1 LCKLPVISVENVTLR
16 RRTQEELSYDLKR
29 VLFSIVENKYRP
41 PTKRRVLHNVNL
53 SVERGEKIGILG
65 PNGSGKSTLLKL
77 ISGILKPTTGKITVD
92 GRIAPLIELGAGF
105 DQDLSLVDNIVY
117 YGVLLGFMRSEM
129 KSRIDSVLEFAELYD
144 HRNEPFKS
152 LSSGMM
158 ARLGFAI
165 ATDIRP
171 EILILDEV
179 LSVGDESFRRKC
191 AERIQ
196 RFWDAHSTIIV
207 VSHDLGFIRDS
218 CERAIWLD
226 KGEVVFDGPSWEG
239 ASRYLASLA
248 PDDVPEIVMR
258 DRDAVFERA
267 RSHPRGEIVVRGLA
281 DDAEGH
287 KVYLVRGSRKYWVTD
302 LDWYNRTGYAWKDI
316 VHLDD
321 AIIRAIPEGEPIF

>member
-1 LCKLPVISVENVTLR
+1 MSVPVISLSAVTLR

-29 VLFSIVENKYRP
+29 VLFSIIENKYRP
-41 PTKRRVLHNVNL
+41 PAKRRVLHNVTF
-53 SVERGEKIGILG
+53 SVERGEKIGIIG

-77 ISGILKPTTGKITVD
+77 ISGILQPTSGSIAVS

-105 DQDLSLVDNIVY
+105 DPDLSLIDNIVY
-117 YGVLLGFMRSEM
+117 YGVLLGFTRKEM
-129 KSRIDSVLEFAELYD
+129 HARIDSVLEFAQLYD

-191 AERIQ
+191 SERIQ

-207 VSHDLGFIRDS
+207 VSHDLDFIRAQ
-218 CERAIWLD
+218 CERAIVLD
-226 KGEVVFDGPSWEG
+226 RGEVVYDGPAAEG
-239 ASRYLASLA
+239 AIRYLASLS
-248 PDDVPEIVMR
+248 PEPVMS
-258 DRDAVFERA
+258 E
-267 RSHPRGEIVVRGLA
+267 
-281 DDAEGH
+281 
-287 KVYLVRGSRKYWVTD
+287 
-302 LDWYNRTGYAWKDI
+302 
-316 VHLDD
+316 
-321 AIIRAIPEGEPIF
+321 AIPELDGAFPG

>member
-1 LCKLPVISVENVTLR
+1 MPVIDVSGVTLR

-29 VLFSIVENKYRP
+29 VLFSIIENKYRA
-41 PTKRRVLHNVNL
+41 PTKRRVLHDVSF
-53 SVERGEKIGILG
+53 SVERGEKIGIIG
-65 PNGSGKSTLLKL
+65 ANGSGKSTLLKL
-77 ISGILKPTTGKITVD
+77 ISGILQPTTGTISVS

-105 DQDLSLVDNIVY
+105 DPDLSLIDNIVY
-117 YGVLLGFMRSEM
+117 YGVLLGFTRSEM
-129 KSRIDSVLEFAELYD
+129 HARIDSVLEFAQLYD

-207 VSHDLGFIRDS
+207 VSHDLDFIRDQ
-218 CERAIWLD
+218 CERALLLD
-226 KGEVVFDGPSWEG
+226 RGEIVYDGPAVEG
-239 ASRYLASLA
+239 TVRYLASLS
-248 PDDVPEIVMR
+248 P
-258 DRDAVFERA
+258 ERA
-267 RSHPRGEIVVRGLA
+267 ESVVTS
-281 DDAEGH
+281 E
-287 KVYLVRGSRKYWVTD
+287 
-302 LDWYNRTGYAWKDI
+302 LDG
-316 VHLDD
+316 VL
-321 AIIRAIPEGEPIF
+321 PG

>member
-1 LCKLPVISVENVTLR
+1 MVVIDVDNVTLR

-29 VLFSIVENKYRP
+29 MLFSIVENKYRA
-41 PTKRRVLHNVNL
+41 PTKRRVLHNVTMKI
-53 SVERGEKIGILG
+53 ERGEKIGIVG
-65 PNGSGKSTLLKL
+65 ANGSGKSTLLKL
-77 ISGILKPTTGKITVD
+77 ISGILQPTTGKISIN

-105 DQDLSLVDNIVY
+105 DYDLSLIDNIVY
-117 YGVLLGFMRSEM
+117 YGVLLGFTRAEM
-129 KSRIDSVLEFAELYD
+129 KARVDSVLEFAELYD

-207 VSHDLGFIRDS
+207 VSHDLSFIRNS
-218 CERAIWLD
+218 CQRAVWLD
-226 KGEVVFDGPSWEG
+226 KGEVVFDGESGEV
-239 ASRYLASLA
+239 AHRYLSSLA
-248 PDDVPEIVMR
+248 STEVLVA
-258 DRDAVFERA
+258 RDALIERA
-267 RSHPRGEIVVRGLA
+267 RRDARRELVIRGLR
-281 DDAEGH
+281 DDEEGH
-287 KVYLVRGSRKYWVTD
+287 RMYVIREGIRHRLVRS
-302 LDWYNRTGYAWKDI
+302 DWIQQCGYVWSDV
-316 VHLDD
+316 VHVDEEV
-321 AIIRAIPEGEPIF
+321 IRAIPEGNEVV

>member
-1 LCKLPVISVENVTLR
+1 MPVIDVENVTLR

-29 VLFSIVENKYRP
+29 MIFAIVENKYRA
-41 PTKRRVLHNVNL
+41 PTKRRVLHNVSL
-53 SVERGEKIGILG
+53 KVERGEKIGIVG

-77 ISGILKPTTGKITVD
+77 ICGILQPTTGRIVVD

-105 DQDLSLVDNIVY
+105 DQDLSLIDNIVY
-117 YGVLLGFMRSEM
+117 YGVLLGFTRNEM
-129 KSRIDSVLEFAELYD
+129 KARIDSVLEFAELYD

-191 AERIQ
+191 NERIQ

-207 VSHDLGFIRDS
+207 VSHDLAFIRSS
-218 CERAIWLD
+218 CKRAIWIE
-226 KGEVVFDGPSWEG
+226 KGEIVFDGSAAEG
-239 ASRYLASLA
+239 AAKYLASLGIEN
-248 PDDVPEIVMR
+248 VVRE
-258 DRDAVFERA
+258 RDALLERA
-267 RSHPRGEIVVRGLA
+267 RIHPRGELVVRGLA
-281 DDAEGH
+281 DDSEGH
-287 KVYLVRGSRKYWVTD
+287 KMYLVRDGRKSWIVDTEPYA
-302 LDWYNRTGYAWKDI
+302 RAGYTWADV
-316 VHLDD
+316 VHVDET
-321 AIIRAIPEGEPIF
+321 IIHAIPEGELLV

>member
-1 LCKLPVISVENVTLR
+1 MVVIDVDNVTLR

-29 VLFSIVENKYRP
+29 MLFSIVENKYRA
-41 PTKRRVLHNVNL
+41 PTKRRVLHNVTMKI
-53 SVERGEKIGILG
+53 ERGEKIGIVG
-65 PNGSGKSTLLKL
+65 ANGSGKSTLLKL
-77 ISGILKPTTGKITVD
+77 ISGILQPTTGKISIN

-105 DQDLSLVDNIVY
+105 DYDLSLIDNIVY
-117 YGVLLGFMRSEM
+117 YGVLLGFTRVEM
-129 KSRIDSVLEFAELYD
+129 KARVDSVLEFAELYD

-207 VSHDLGFIRDS
+207 VSHDLSFIRNS
-218 CERAIWLD
+218 CQRAVWLD
-226 KGEVVFDGPSWEG
+226 KGEVVFDGESGEV
-239 ASRYLASLA
+239 AHRYLSSLA
-248 PDDVPEIVMR
+248 STEVLVA
-258 DRDAVFERA
+258 RDALIERA
-267 RSHPRGEIVVRGLA
+267 RRDARRELVIRGLR
-281 DDAEGH
+281 DDEEGH
-287 KVYLVRGSRKYWVTD
+287 RMYVIREGFRHRLVRS
-302 LDWYNRTGYAWKDI
+302 DWIQQCGYVWSDV
-316 VHLDD
+316 VHVDEEV
-321 AIIRAIPEGEPIF
+321 IRAIPEGNEVV

>member
-1 LCKLPVISVENVTLR
+1 VPVIDVDNVTLR
-16 RRTQEELSYDLKR
+16 RRTQEELSYDFKR
-29 VLFSIVENKYRP
+29 VLFSIFENKYRP
-41 PTKRRVLHNVNL
+41 PTKRRVLHNVTL
-53 SVERGEKIGILG
+53 KVERGEKIGILG

-77 ISGILKPTTGKITVD
+77 ISGILQPTTGTIVVD

-105 DQDLSLVDNIVY
+105 DQDLSLIDNIVY
-117 YGVLLGFMRSEM
+117 YGVLLGFTRTEM
-129 KSRIDSVLEFAELYD
+129 KDRIDSVLEFAELYD

-207 VSHDLGFIRDS
+207 VSHDLAFIRES

-226 KGEVVFDGPSWEG
+226 RGEIVFDGDAAEG

-248 PDDVPEIVMR
+248 TGSVLQL
-258 DRDAVFERA
+258 RDAIVERA
-267 RSHPRGEIVVRGLA
+267 RHTPRGELVVRGLA
-281 DDAEGH
+281 DDPEGH
-287 KVYLVRGSRKYWVTD
+287 KIYVVRDGRRHWVRERS
-302 LDWYNRTGYAWKDI
+302 WYDRSGYSWKDI
-316 VHLDD
+316 DHLDD
-321 AIIRAIPEGEPIF
+321 AVIRAIPEGEPLA

>member
-1 LCKLPVISVENVTLR
+1 VVVIDVENVTLR

-29 VLFSIVENKYRP
+29 MLFSIFENKYRP
-41 PTKRRVLHNVNL
+41 PTKRRVLHEITLQVR
-53 SVERGEKIGILG
+53 RGEKIGIVG
-65 PNGSGKSTLLKL
+65 ANGSGKSTLLKL
-77 ISGILKPTTGKITVD
+77 ISGILQPTKGKITVG

-105 DQDLSLVDNIVY
+105 DHDLSLIDNIVY
-117 YGVLLGFMRSEM
+117 YGVLLGFTRKEM

-144 HRNEPFKS
+144 HRNEPFKA

-207 VSHDLGFIRDS
+207 VSHDLGFIRES
-218 CERAIWLD
+218 CTRAIWLD
-226 KGEVVFDGPSWEG
+226 HGKIVFDGASAEG
-239 ASRYLASLA
+239 SSRYLASLA
-248 PDDVPEIVMR
+248 SVSILQ
-258 DRDAVFERA
+258 ERELIIEQA
-267 RSHPRGEIVVRGLA
+267 RQQERRELLVRGLA
-281 DDAEGH
+281 DNVEGH
-287 KVYLVRGSRKYWVTD
+287 KVYLVRDGRRHWVTGH
-302 LDWYNRTGYAWKDI
+302 LWYDRTGYCWDDI
-316 VHLDD
+316 VHVDD
-321 AIIRAIPEGEPIF
+321 AVIRAIPEGEPLVYAE

>member
-1 LCKLPVISVENVTLR
+1 MPVIEVENVTLR

-41 PTKRRVLHNVNL
+41 PAKRRVLHNVSL
-53 SVERGEKIGILG
+53 RVERGEKIGIVG

-77 ISGILKPTTGKITVD
+77 ISGILQPTTGTIVVH

-117 YGVLLGFMRSEM
+117 YGVLLGFTRVEM
-129 KSRIDSVLEFAELYD
+129 KERIESVLEFAELYD

-191 AERIQ
+191 NERIQ

-226 KGEVVFDGPSWEG
+226 QGEIIFDGKAAEG
-239 ASRYLASLA
+239 ASRYLASLESQSVIA
-248 PDDVPEIVMR
+248 ERDVLL
-258 DRDAVFERA
+258 ERVSA
-267 RSHPRGEIVVRGLA
+267 AASGQMVVRGLS
-281 DDAEGH
+281 DTPEGH
-287 KVYLVRGSRKYWVTD
+287 KVYLVREGRRHWVTD
-302 LDWYNRTGYAWKDI
+302 VTWCDRTGVTWHDI
-316 VHLDD
+316 AHLDD
-321 AIIRAIPEGEPIF
+321 AVIRAIPEGAPLA

>member
-1 LCKLPVISVENVTLR
+1 VPVISVENVTLR

-41 PTKRRVLHNVNL
+41 PSKRRVLHNV
-53 SVERGEKIGILG
+53 SMTVERGEKIGIVG
-65 PNGSGKSTLLKL
+65 ANGSGKSTLLKL
-77 ISGILKPTTGKITVD
+77 LSGILQPTSGRIVVD

-105 DQDLSLVDNIVY
+105 DHDLSLIDNIVY
-117 YGVLLGFMRSEM
+117 YGVLLGFTRSEM
-129 KSRIDSVLEFAELYD
+129 KSRIESVLEFAELYD

-191 AERIQ
+191 SERIQ

-218 CERAIWLD
+218 CKRAIWLD
-226 KGEVVFDGPSWEG
+226 RGEVVFDGPASEG
-239 ASRYLASLA
+239 ASRYLASLET
-248 PDDVPEIVMR
+248 VEVLRQR
-258 DRDAVFERA
+258 DSLIERA
-267 RSHPRGEIVVRGLA
+267 ATDARGEVVVRGLS
-281 DDAEGH
+281 DTPEGH
-287 KVYLVRGSRKYWVTD
+287 KLFLIRDGKRFWVTD
-302 LDWYNRTGYAWKDI
+302 LQWCSEAGYTWNDI
-316 VHLDD
+316 VHVDD
-321 AIIRAIPEGEPIF
+321 AVIRAIPEGEPLVTAE

>member
-1 LCKLPVISVENVTLR
+1 MPVIDVENVTLR

-29 VLFSIVENKYRP
+29 VVFALVENKYRA

-53 SVERGEKIGILG
+53 KVERGEKIGIIG

-77 ISGILKPTTGKITVD
+77 ICGILQPTTGRIVVD

-105 DQDLSLVDNIVY
+105 DLDLSLIDNIVY
-117 YGVLLGFMRSEM
+117 YGVLLGFTRTEM

-191 AERIQ
+191 NERIQ

-207 VSHDLGFIRDS
+207 VSHDLAFIRNS
-218 CERAIWLD
+218 CERAIWIE
-226 KGEVVFDGPSWEG
+226 KGEIVFDGSAAEG
-239 ASRYLASLA
+239 AAQYLASLGTKNL
-248 PDDVPEIVMR
+248 VRER
-258 DRDAVFERA
+258 DSLIERA
-267 RSHPRGEIVVRGLA
+267 RTHPRGELVVRGLA
-281 DDAEGH
+281 DDPAGH
-287 KVYLVRGSRKYWVTD
+287 KMYLIRDGRKFWILDTEPYMRAGYTWADVVHVDESVIGS
-302 LDWYNRTGYAWKDI
+302 
-316 VHLDD
+316 
-321 AIIRAIPEGEPIF
+321 IPEGELVG